1 MDWSSAQRRD
11 SLLLNDCAASGS
23 IGVWGKSLRV
33 ANVERWIE
41 RYRGILFFGFFVLA
55 LAAIILFQARRPPPQ
70 PILLSTS
77 TALPSPAATATP
89 RPLRVYV
96 SGAVAQPDVYT
107 LPPDSIVKDAVLAA
121 GGPTSDADLD
131 RINLALS
138 LANGQQVHVPRVG
151 EESSPVQSPTGQ
163 RGSGVR
169 ININTADAAD
179 LELLPGIGPAL
190 AQRIVDY
197 RQTHGPFAR
206 VEDIMEV
213 SGIGPGTFEKI
224 RELIATE

>member
-1 MDWSSAQRRD
+1 
-11 SLLLNDCAASGS
+11 
-23 IGVWGKSLRV
+23 
-33 ANVERWIE
+33 VEQWIE
-41 RYRGILFFGFFVLA
+41 RYRGVLFFGLIVLA
-55 LAAIILFQARRPPPQ
+55 LAAIILFQARRPSPQ
-70 PILLSTS
+70 SILLSTS
-77 TALPSPAATATP
+77 TSLPSPAATSTP

-121 GGPTSDADLD
+121 GGPTGDADLD

-151 EESSPVQSPTGQ
+151 EEESPVQSPTGQ
-163 RGSGVR
+163 RASGAT
-169 ININTADAAD
+169 ININTADAAA

-197 RQTHGPFAR
+197 RETHGPFVR

-213 SGIGPGTFEKI
+213 SGIGQATFEKI
-224 RELIATE
+224 RELIATQ